1 MRFSVWLQSTQ
12 AWDDILVAGRHA
24 EQLGYEGLWV
34 ADHFMPYGAVDTATP
49 FGGDKDGP
57 MHECWSLLAGLAAAV
72 PRVRLGSM
80 VAGNTYRNPALLAK
94 IAATVDHIAGGDR
107 VVLGVGAGWQENEH
121 TAYGFDLGSPKSRLD
136 RLEEA
141 CAIWKGLLTD
151 ERTTFHGKRYTVLDA
166 PLEPKPSAMP
176 LLVGGAG
183 EQRTMRIAAKYAD
196 EWNYWGAPEFMKAKN
211 AVLDSRCEEI
221 HRDPASLARSA
232 VALVFMSDD
241 QTWLDRMRSNA
252 PERAHLIGTP
262 AELVEQMHAYVAAG
276 IDEFVMPDF
285 TFGPIGPKLVS
296 LELFMTEVVR
306 PFHAG

>member
-12 AWDDILVAGRHA
+12 AWDDIVVAGQHV
-24 EQLGYEGLWV
+24 EKLGYEGLWA
-34 ADHFMPYGAVDTATP
+34 ADHFMPYGAVDNATP
-49 FGGDKDGP
+49 FGGDKSGP

-80 VAGNTYRNPALLAK
+80 VTGNTYRNPALLAK
-94 IAATVDHIAGGDR
+94 IAATVDQIAGGGR

-121 TAYGFDLGSPKSRLD
+121 LAYGFELGSPKSRLD

-141 CAIWKGLLTD
+141 CAIWKGLLID
-151 ERTTFHGKRYTVLDA
+151 ERTTFHGKHYTVIDA
-166 PLEPKPSAMP
+166 PLEPKPTAMP

-196 EWNYWGAPEFMKAKN
+196 EWNYWGAPDYIKAKN

-241 QTWLDRMRSNA
+241 QTWLDRMRSTA

-285 TFGPIGPKLVS
+285 TFGPLARKLETLERFMTDVIGPFQK
-296 LELFMTEVVR
+296 
-306 PFHAG
+306 G